1 MCIRVCPR
9 FVALQAKDMSSGV
22 LRPLFVV
29 SVDVK
34 TCFDT
39 INVSKLMR
47 MVKVVIHMLAKAKF
61 PSF

>member
-1 MCIRVCPR
+1 
-9 FVALQAKDMSSGV
+9 MSSGV
-22 LRPLFVV
+22 LAPLFVV

-47 MVKVVIHMLAKAKF
+47 MVKVVTHMFAETKF